1 MSFTTITFLAWL
13 ALVVLLYYRVP
24 PTRRWWVILAANI
37 WFYVSLDAK
46 GILALAAASALSWY
60 AALRIGRL
68 QTMAAD
74 WKRANKAL
82 PKEERRAGL
91 AVYEKREKR
100 WVALAALAALG
111 VLFQVKYHGEL
122 VQSLNQSAGLS
133 LWRAENLLIPL
144 GISYYS
150 FFLISYVIDVYRT
163 VIEPEKNVLRVFC
176 FAGFFLSITQGPF
189 GRYGELMPQIDQ
201 SPAFSGQRFWRG
213 AKRMAWGYFMKM
225 AVADRA
231 AIITAYAFQDPMRCT
246 GVQLAFAMACFG
258 VQLYTDFCGY
268 SHIML
273 GAGEILGLTLPE
285 NFRQP
290 FFSRNM
296 SEFWNRWHITLGAW
310 LKDYVFYPVLQS
322 APMKALGTALKPKL
336 GKKNAAQ
343 VQTYLA
349 LLILWFSIGLW
360 HGAGFNYVFGVGLL
374 QFCYIAS
381 GMLCAPLLKKANEV
395 LHTEKFPLVW
405 RIWQGIRCT
414 LLMIFAWVFFQADS
428 FGEAL
433 AFLRRMLTGF
443 ALSDVNLGSF
453 TAMGVNRMGLLMLF
467 YGVLLVFMVD
477 LAHEKGLSLRDQL
490 QKLPLLPKVL
500 CYQLAMWS
508 MAMLGIFLSTG
519 SGTFLY
525 ARF

>member
-1 MSFTTITFLAWL
+1 MSFTTLTFLAWL
-13 ALVVLLYYRVP
+13 ALVVLAYYLAP
-24 PTRRWWVILAANI
+24 PARRWWVILAANV
-37 WFYVSLDAK
+37 WFYLSLDVP
-46 GILALAAASALSWY
+46 GIFALAGASLLSWY
-60 AALRIGRL
+60 CAVRIGRL
-68 QTMAAD
+68 QKLAAD

-82 PKEERRAGL
+82 PKEERRAGM
-91 AVYEKREKR
+91 AAYEKREKR
-100 WVALAALAALG
+100 WVALAALASLG
-111 VLFQVKYHGEL
+111 VLFLVKYYGEIA
-122 VQSLNQSAGLS
+122 QSLNEAAGLG
-133 LWRAENLLIPL
+133 LWRAENLIIPL

-150 FFLISYVIDVYRT
+150 FFLISYVVDVYRT
-163 VIEPEKNVLRVFC
+163 VIAPEQNPLRVFC

-189 GRYGELMPQIDQ
+189 GRYGELMPQIDE
-201 SPAFSGQRFWRG
+201 SPAFAPARIFRG
-213 AKRMAWGYFMKM
+213 AQRMAWGYFMKM

-231 AIITAYAFQDPMRCT
+231 ALITAYAFKDPMRCT
-246 GVQLAFAMACFG
+246 GAQLAFAMACFG

-273 GAGEILGLTLPE
+273 GAGEMLGLALSE

-290 FFSRNM
+290 FFSHNM

-322 APMKALGTALKPKL
+322 APMKALGNRLKPKF

-343 VQTYLA
+343 LQTYLA
-349 LLILWFSIGLW
+349 LLVLWFTIGLW

-395 LHTEKFPLVW
+395 LHVQKAPALW
-405 RIWQGIRCT
+405 RIWQGVRCT
-414 LLMIFAWVFFQADS
+414 LLMIFAWVFFQAGS

-433 AFLRRMLTGF
+433 VFLRRMLTGF
-443 ALSDVNLGSF
+443 ALRDVNLGSF
-453 TAMGVNRMGLLMLF
+453 TAMGVNRMGLLMLA
-467 YGVLLVFMVD
+467 YGVLLVFLAD
-477 LAHEKGLSLRDQL
+477 LAHEKGVCLRDAL
-490 QKLPLLPKVL
+490 QKLPVVPKVC

-508 MAMLGIFLSTG
+508 MVMLGIFLSSGT
-519 SGTFLY
+519 GTFLY